1 MLKLSGEAAVAKAMK
16 ECGIDHLFYVTGG
29 MTRMFPVIE
38 KTGMNMVLCRNEKAA
53 CNMADGFSRITKK
66 PSVCYAQHGAAS
78 AILASMLYEPM
89 YAHSPVVALTGSV
102 STRSKDQW
110 TYQECYEMPYFES
123 TCKFSAD
130 VVDVARLAEYI
141 RIATQI
147 AVSGCPGPTHIT
159 MHNDMASAV
168 AEMPEIY
175 GDRKFFRIPPF
186 RTRAEPESIKEAAK
200 LLVNSENPVMV
211 CGSGVHL
218 SEAYNEVRELAEL
231 LTIPVATNT
240 FGKGCFPEE
249 HPLCIGVTG
258 DYGSEVTNDLVR
270 KADLV
275 FFVATR
281 AGRQMTEDFT
291 APEPGSSKII
301 HLDIEPI
308 VIGRNYKA
316 DVALVGDAK
325 STLHDLLKL
334 LKRVAKRDS
343 SKGKKLGEISQAMKK
358 YENIISPMLNSESI
372 PIKPQRIMREAQK
385 ALGPNDIIVSD
396 TGQMICWTTRLLKLK
411 EVGRVFIPCSG
422 TLGSSFA
429 LAMGVSFGA
438 QEGQRVLNLIGD
450 GGITYNLS
458 ELETALRYND
468 EHVPFVAL
476 VNNNSCFSQTRPHNE
491 DWSKKTTPYMSS
503 SDLGQLDFAKIAQS
517 FGCYGIKVERP
528 GEIVEAIQNAFASGK
543 PAIVDVTSEK
553 REYAPLG
560 VIRRSEEDTIKK
572 FGVVP
577 Y

>member
-1 MLKLSGEAAVAKAMK
+1 MIKLSGEEAVAKATK

-53 CNMADGFSRITKK
+53 ANMADGFSRITNK
-66 PSVCYAQHGAAS
+66 PSMCYAQHGAAS

-102 STRSKDQW
+102 PTKTKDQW
-110 TYQECYEMPYFES
+110 SYQECYEMPYFES

-141 RIATQI
+141 RIAAQI
-147 AVSGCPGPTHIT
+147 AVSGCPGPTHIS

-175 GDRKFFRIPPF
+175 GDRKFFKIPPF
-186 RTRAEPESIKEAAK
+186 RTRAEPESIMEAAK
-200 LLVNSENPVMV
+200 LLINSENPVMV
-211 CGSGVHL
+211 CGTGVHL
-218 SEAYNEVRELAEL
+218 SEAYDEVRKLAEL
-231 LTIPVATNT
+231 LTIPIATNV

-249 HPLCIGVTG
+249 HPLSLGVTG
-258 DYGSEVTNDLVR
+258 DYGSEVTNDFVR
-270 KADLV
+270 QADLV

-291 APEPGSSKII
+291 APEPGASKII
-301 HLDIEPI
+301 HLDIDPV

-325 STLHDLLKL
+325 STLRDLLKL
-334 LKRVAKRDS
+334 LKRMCKKRS
-343 SKGKKLGEISQAMKK
+343 SRGKKLAEVSHAMKK
-358 YENIISPMLNSESI
+358 YENIISPMLESEAI
-372 PIKPQRIMREAQK
+372 PIKPQRIMREVSK
-385 ALGPNDIIVSD
+385 ALGPNDIVVSD
-396 TGQMICWTTRLLKLK
+396 TGQMICWSTRLLKLK
-411 EVGRVFIPCSG
+411 EVGKVYIPCSG

-438 QEGQRVLNLIGD
+438 RKNQRVLNLIGD

-458 ELETALRYND
+458 ELETILRYND
-468 EHVPFVAL
+468 DHVPFVAL
-476 VNNNSCFSQTRPHNE
+476 INNNSCFSQTRPHNE
-491 DWSKKTTPYMSS
+491 DWSKKTAPHMSY
-503 SDLGQLDFAKIAQS
+503 SDLGQLDFAKIAES
-517 FGCYGIKVERP
+517 FGCYGLKVEKP
-528 GEIVEAIQNAFASGK
+528 SEIGEAIQNAFDSGK
-543 PAIVDVTSEK
+543 PAVVDVTSEK

-560 VIRRSEEDTIKK
+560 MIRRSQEETMKK
-572 FGVVP
+572 FGVVS